1 MEELALNPLRRSRNK
16 RQRSLLFEEDGDEE
30 PLISDDDADDR
41 TNCKNAYHRR
51 WRNQN
56 CSKRMFAGA
65 DPGGSLGSRDPPPE
79 IYQGSQKNDV
89 LV

>member
-1 MEELALNPLRRSRNK
+1 MCNVIILYIIVCPW
-16 RQRSLLFEEDGDEE
+16 QI
-30 PLISDDDADDR
+30 LIGE
-41 TNCKNAYHRR
+41 
-51 WRNQN
+51 
-56 CSKRMFAGA
+56 AGA

>member
-1 MEELALNPLRRSRNK
+1 M
-16 RQRSLLFEEDGDEE
+16 
-30 PLISDDDADDR
+30 
-41 TNCKNAYHRR
+41 
-51 WRNQN
+51 
-56 CSKRMFAGA
+56 CSSILVHIQVSEIGLKLQGSVRLPFLKIGTTAGA